1 MFFFKI
7 LILQKA
13 AVVHWIQR
21 EEGYEGFLKFY
32 IKKSIL
38 LDILC
43 FFFLYQIMTY
53 LDLDISIVCKPNQI
67 ALVHLQT
74 NNQIMLM
81 KKIVPAWKYRKLQF
95 LEWPLKTQ
103 M

>member
-81 KKIVPAWKYRKLQF
+81 KKIVPA
-95 LEWPLKTQ
+95 
-103 M
+103 

>member
-1 MFFFKI
+1 
-7 LILQKA
+7 
-13 AVVHWIQR
+13 
-21 EEGYEGFLKFY
+21 
-32 IKKSIL
+32 
-38 LDILC
+38 
-43 FFFLYQIMTY
+43 MTY
-53 LDLDISIVCKPNQI
+53 LDLDISIACKPNQI

-95 LEWPLKTQ
+95 LEWPLETQ